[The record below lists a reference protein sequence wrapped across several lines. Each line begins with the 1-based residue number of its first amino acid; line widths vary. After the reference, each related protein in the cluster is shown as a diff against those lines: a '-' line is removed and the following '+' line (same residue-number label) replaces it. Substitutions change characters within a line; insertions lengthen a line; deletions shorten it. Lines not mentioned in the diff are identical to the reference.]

1 MGGITIGFGESG
13 GDGFFGSL
21 GRSVAAAMSP
31 QAQGVGGT
39 VRAFLN
45 PGPTLGAEARNE
57 QVGQLQQLWQQNEQM
72 IGASFKALEAGDK
85 ATATQIMGQVEQNFQ
100 KGGIDPGASIR
111 PIFERMA
118 GGYDQARLRSMT
130 PGSQDYLPK
139 LGSVLNT
146 PGEGMDLAKTMQGN
160 QESQT
165 REAFTRQK
173 MDQDKQLFPS
183 QLEGAG
189 LGNDLTRSQ
198 MQTEASRRAEM
209 AQRGGL
215 IGAQTEGQNLGN
227 QFDKARN
234 EFFQQRG
241 MLPGTAGAGGR
252 GPDYL
257 DDEARHAKAVSDAV
271 SMLQGGKKGP
281 YKTEPYSPD
290 EAQQSVAALN
300 SFADELERRTGRP
313 QPRVTIDQGQARVS
327 QGEDGESITQPGGA
341 VPRVRMGAQQQQ
353 QEQQPAFNEPLTK
366 QALSKVPDGEVGNVS
381 FDENSLSPQ
390 QRELV
395 RGIRREAQ
403 AAIKQ
408 APASQ
413 RREMLKAY
421 NRKVLEALAGGGQ

>member
-146 PGEGMDLAKTMQGN
+146 P
-160 QESQT
+160 
-165 REAFTRQK
+165 
-173 MDQDKQLFPS
+173 
-183 QLEGAG
+183 
-189 LGNDLTRSQ
+189 
-198 MQTEASRRAEM
+198 
-209 AQRGGL
+209 QRGGL